1 MNEKICDIPMHMLGG
16 LNINVLSID
25 FNLRFSQ
32 IDKILLENEFVVN
45 IAPLGLLVVP
55 DVNIINLSL
64 LFKIFKLFTLICL

>member
-1 MNEKICDIPMHMLGG
+1 MNEKICDIPIAYAGG
-16 LNINVLSID
+16 LFINVLSID

-55 DVNIINLSL
+55 DVNIKIYHYYLKFLNFL
-64 LFKIFKLFTLICL
+64 L